1 MARETYKKEKKLHD
15 QLLEMLKKHFVEDE
29 QEILEDDL
37 DEEMKPMPKNMGMK
51 RGKKLGAMTEEDPD
65 MDYEGAEDFYGQDGD
80 DDYFEDLTEE
90 DEDEENEMNLP
101 KEKRKNLAILVIS
114 KKAGKKRK

>member
-37 DEEMKPMPKNMGMK
+37 DEEMKPMTKYVGMK
-51 RGKKLGAMTEEDPD
+51 RGKKLGKMKDEDPD
-65 MDYEGAEDFYGQDGD
+65 MDYEGEEDFYGQDGD

-90 DEDEENEMNLP
+90 EDEEDEMNLP